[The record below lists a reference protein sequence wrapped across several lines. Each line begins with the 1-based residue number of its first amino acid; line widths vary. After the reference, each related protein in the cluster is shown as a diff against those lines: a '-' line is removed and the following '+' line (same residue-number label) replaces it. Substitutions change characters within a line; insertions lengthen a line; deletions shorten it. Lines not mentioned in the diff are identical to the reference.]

1 MSIEYKISP
10 DGLLIE
16 AFPKGV
22 LDTKSIFDYFEKLK
36 YDKRIKQNATEIVYF
51 KDVTDFN
58 ISSLDGNMITE
69 SYQEPKSLRLIEAT
83 IFVCETSLEY
93 GIGRMIQTFNEITN
107 PDHNV
112 MVVRSES
119 ELDENQKG

>member
-16 AFPKGV
+16 AFPKGA
-22 LDTKSIFDYFEKLK
+22 LDTESIIDYFERLK
-36 YDKRIKQNATEIVYF
+36 HDKRIKQYATEIVYF

-58 ISSLDGNMITE
+58 ISYLDGSMITE

-93 GIGRMIQTFNEITN
+93 GIGRMMQTFNEITN
-107 PDHNV
+107 PDHNI
-112 MVVRSES
+112 MVVRSKS
-119 ELDENQKG
+119 ELDESQKG